1 MTKRQRAKR
10 TSRVEALGRTV
21 NRLTGRVFGKRGM
34 NDGAIARHWPE
45 IAGETLARVSVPE
58 KIAYE
63 KGERTRGTLQLRV
76 SNSALATEIQHSEP
90 IIVERINTYFGY
102 QAVARL
108 RLIHGPV
115 PPSRAEAPP
124 RRPLTPDE
132 ETTLEGQ
139 LSSVEDE
146 DIKAALEGLGRAM
159 AARKSR

>member
-1 MTKRQRAKR
+1 MIKRQRAKR
-10 TSRVEALGRTV
+10 TSRVEALGRAV

-58 KIAYE
+58 KITYE
-63 KGERTRGTLQLRV
+63 KGERIRGTLRLRV

-108 RLIHGPV
+108 RLIHGLV
-115 PPSRAEAPP
+115 PASRAKPAA
-124 RRPLTPDE
+124 RRNLTREE
-132 ETTLEGQ
+132 ETALEDQ
-139 LSSVEDE
+139 LSGVKDD
-146 DIKAALEGLGRAM
+146 DIRTALDGLGRAM
-159 AARKSR
+159 TVRKPR

>member
-1 MTKRQRAKR
+1 M
-10 TSRVEALGRTV
+10 SRVETLGRTV

-34 NDGAIARHWPE
+34 DDGAIARHWPE

-115 PPSRAEAPP
+115 PAPRAKAPTH
-124 RRPLTPDE
+124 RTLTPEE
-132 ETTLEGQ
+132 ETALEDQ
-139 LSSVEDE
+139 LSDVEDDE
-146 DIKAALEGLGRAM
+146 IKVALEGLGRAM
-159 AARKSR
+159 TARKPR

>member
-1 MTKRQRAKR
+1 MNKRQRTKR
-10 TSRVEALGRTV
+10 TSRTEALGRTV
-21 NRLTGRVFGKRGM
+21 SRLTGRVFGKRGM

-45 IAGETLARVSVPE
+45 IAGETLARVSLPE

-108 RLIHGPV
+108 RLIHGPL
-115 PPSRAEAPP
+115 PPPRAKAPA
-124 RRPLTPDE
+124 RRPLTPEE
-132 ETTLEGQ
+132 ETALEDQ
-139 LSSVEDE
+139 LASVDDE
-146 DIKAALEGLGRAM
+146 QIKAALEGLGRAM
-159 AARKSR
+159 TARKSR